1 MDSTPTSSDPN
12 AGLERRGLW
21 AFWAAT
27 ALAAA
32 GAIAPFLLGGG
43 STRIAGS
50 LIPFGVAALA
60 FGACSLVYHRGRVLA
75 TTLYFVASLAIVY
88 GILSAL
94 AVPMRI
100 AVLGTCPSE
109 SGPCPIG
116 LERPVTSAESTAIGF
131 VIGIGLVA
139 ILTAFF
145 GLRTLYHRH
154 RKQVIP
160 PAAPPV
166 RRIAPLATRPQAET
180 TAAPAPVDAQARVEP
195 KSEITPELPA
205 PVAELELPAHEPGPE
220 LPAPESQPRSD
231 TTPAPQRT
239 PRRHPER
246 KTSPDSPTPTNGEP

>member
-1 MDSTPTSSDPN
+1 MDSAPISADPN

-27 ALAAA
+27 VLAVA

-94 AVPMRI
+94 ALPMRI
-100 AVLGTCPSE
+100 AVLGTCPSD
-109 SGPCPIG
+109 SGPCPLG

-131 VIGIGLVA
+131 LIGIGLVA

-160 PAAPPV
+160 PAAPPL
-166 RRIAPLATRPQAET
+166 RSIAPVATRTQPET
-180 TAAPAPVDAQARVEP
+180 TAAPAPVDAQTRVEP
-195 KSEITPELPA
+195 KSEPTPELPA

-220 LPAPESQPRSD
+220 LPASEPQPRSD
-231 TTPAPQRT
+231 TTPVLQRT
-239 PRRHPER
+239 PRRRRES
-246 KTSPDSPTPTNGEP
+246 KASPDSPTPTNGEP